1 MTIISTEHP
10 TLLVLDIHPVWLRA
24 VAGIGQE
31 AGFATTTTNSTSEAF
46 KLLRGGG
53 FDVVMCGVDAGGES
67 LPWTELLS
75 RSKRLAPSAKY
86 ILVADEEDQDVLQR
100 AIGAG
105 ADAYITRRVEPED
118 LVFAIRQVIAPA
130 LYLIWPFSGSGRSA
144 GKSAARPY
152 GLTRR
157 ESEALELLTQGR
169 SNAEIAKTLGIT
181 EQTVKGHLWRL
192 YRKLGVTNRTAAA
205 RLIEKPGRGG
215 EGGTARAR
223 GG

>member
-1 MTIISTEHP
+1 MTNTSTNHP
-10 TLLVLDIHPVWLRA
+10 ALLVLDVHSVWLRA
-24 VAGIGQE
+24 VERIGQE
-31 AGFATTTTNSTSEAF
+31 AGFATETTTSAAEAF

-75 RSKRLAPSAKY
+75 RSKKLAPTAKY
-86 ILVADEEDQDVLQR
+86 ILVADEDDQDVLQR
-100 AIGAG
+100 AVGAG

-118 LVFAIRQVIAPA
+118 LAFAIRQVLAPA

-144 GKSAARPY
+144 KGAGRPF

-157 ESEALELLTQGR
+157 ESEALELLAQGR

-192 YRKLGVTNRTAAA
+192 YRKLGVSNRTAAA
-205 RLIEKPGRGG
+205 RLVGKPGRSG
-215 EGGTARAR
+215 EGGAARTR